1 MLTVPSNYLLT
12 FLYIKPTTRS
22 GSKGGTE
29 WSELGE
35 VLHLR
40 ATTPRCAPETSRAS
54 SGKGENFID

>member
-1 MLTVPSNYLLT
+1 MLTVPSNYLLI

-40 ATTPRCAPETSRAS
+40 ADDPALCSRDVAHLF
-54 SGKGENFID
+54 GTGRKFY